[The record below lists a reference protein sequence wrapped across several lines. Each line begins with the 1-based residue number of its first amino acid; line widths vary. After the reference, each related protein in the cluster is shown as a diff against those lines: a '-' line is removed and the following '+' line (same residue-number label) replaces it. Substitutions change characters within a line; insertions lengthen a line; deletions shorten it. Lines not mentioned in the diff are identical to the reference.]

1 MSFQQPELLICGKRF
16 FERLAE
22 SIRTA
27 QTSIIVNMFIWRNDE
42 LGVALALLL
51 LNAADRGVRISICKD
66 RYGVI
71 LECCEENCASFF
83 HNRMTLGEK
92 AQSFCLKH
100 LYRLAMPSAPVPQN
114 IVDRLRRHPNIRID
128 DNHYRRDHSKFWI
141 FDDKTLYLGGINV
154 ENKEKD
160 ADSRGYNYH
169 DYMVCL
175 QGREIV
181 EAFLA
186 KRQNPAQFSQMFGMN
201 LKTPAQ
207 CFEMR
212 ERYLSLIQNAKQ
224 TLDILMAYFAPEED
238 FLDEIAS
245 ACKRGVKVRL
255 LLPQNA
261 NFNHHL
267 NMLTA
272 YRLLGNID
280 RNLNIFLSPKMVH
293 AKVLVNEKI
302 LSLGSCNINRKAF
315 CSLDELN
322 LFWPNDSRSFA
333 SSLRENIESLFQ
345 EAHLVKSRQQ
355 LHVNWLWAAA
365 EHVIMQGLGPEQ

>member
-1 MSFQQPELLICGKRF
+1 MSFQQPELLICGKQF

-27 QTSIIVNMFIWRNDE
+27 KTSIIVNMFIWRNDE
-42 LGVALALLL
+42 LGIALAYLL
-51 LNAADRGVRISICKD
+51 LNAADRGVHISICKD

-71 LECCEENCASFF
+71 LESCEENGASFF
-83 HNRMTLGEK
+83 HTRMTIGEK
-92 AQSFCLKH
+92 VQSFCLKH
-100 LYRLAMPSAPVPQN
+100 LYKLAIPSAFVHQN
-114 IVDRLRRHPNIRID
+114 IVGLLRQHPNIQID
-128 DNHYRRDHSKFWI
+128 DSHYRRDHSKFWI

-160 ADSRGYNYH
+160 ADSRGYIYH

-175 QGREIV
+175 QGQEIV

-186 KRQNPAQFSQMFGMN
+186 KRQNPTLVSQLFGMN
-201 LKTPAQ
+201 LKTPTQ

-212 ERYLSLIQNAKQ
+212 ERYLSLIQNAEQ
-224 TLDILMAYFAPEED
+224 TLDILMAYFAPEAD
-238 FLDEIAS
+238 FLNEIVA

-261 NFNHHL
+261 NFNHNL

-272 YRLLGNID
+272 YRLLGKND

-293 AKVLVNEKI
+293 AKVLINEKV

-322 LFWPNDSRSFA
+322 LFWPNDSNSFA

-345 EAHLVKSRQQ
+345 KAILIKSRQQ
-355 LHVNWLWAAA
+355 LHINWLWAAA
-365 EHVIMQGLGPEQ
+365 EHIIM